1 MPQYLVLR
9 LSPQPAWTLID
20 STGAVLAPVTSG
32 DLADVATLAAN
43 RQVIVLVPG
52 ELVTLG
58 EATIPARGAGRT
70 PQVVAYAMEEQLAQ
84 DVDLCHF
91 AIGARAADGRVG
103 VAAVARAQLES
114 WLHELRAA
122 GIEPAALCPETLC
135 LPSNPGKIVVLLDAR
150 RLFVHPVAGMPFVLD
165 VEPLAEAF
173 AVAGL
178 EGSDR
183 HLHCYVSER
192 DWRESQVAIEA
203 LRELC
208 GSLEVQLLP
217 DGPLRLLAARAVRQ
231 PPWSLLQGAFAARG
245 GVAGGWRRWR
255 LAAGLAAG
263 LIVTHL
269 GFETARLYTL
279 VRAERRL
286 DTAIE
291 QTFRS
296 ALPDVHRIVDARA
309 QMQARL
315 GGASPAGGGMLVP
328 LAALA
333 QTAPEVPGARLQS
346 LGWRDG
352 MLDLRLRVAAGE
364 DLALLSQALG
374 QRGIAVDVQST
385 TAEGDAVEGRL
396 QLRVPAG

>member
-1 MPQYLVLR
+1 MPQYLILR

-20 STGAVLAPVTSG
+20 GAGAALSPVTSG
-32 DLADVATLAAN
+32 ELADVATLAVN
-43 RQVIVLVPG
+43 REVIVLVPG

-58 EATIPARGAGRT
+58 EATVPARGAGRT

-84 DVDLCHF
+84 DVDLFQF
-91 AIGARAADGRVG
+91 AIGPRAADGRVG
-103 VAAVARAQLES
+103 VAAVLEAQLEH

-122 GIEPAALCPETLC
+122 GIEPAAIYPETLC
-135 LPSNPGKIVVLLDAR
+135 LPGNPGKIVVMLDAR
-150 RLFVHPVAGMPFVLD
+150 RLFVRPVTGTPFVLD

-183 HLHCYVSER
+183 HLHCYVSQR

-217 DGPLRLLAARAVRQ
+217 DGPLRLLAAGAVRH
-231 PPWSLLQGAFAARG
+231 PPWSLLQGSFTARAG
-245 GVAGGWRRWR
+245 LAGGWRRWR
-255 LAAGLAAG
+255 LAAGLAAA

-269 GFETARLYTL
+269 GFETVRLYSL
-279 VRAERRL
+279 LRAERRL

-296 ALPDVHRIVDARA
+296 AMPDVKRIVNARA

-315 GGASPAGGGMLVP
+315 GGGKTIWRQMLGG
-328 LAALA
+328 
-333 QTAPEVPGARLQS
+333 QTQT
-346 LGWRDG
+346 
-352 MLDLRLRVAAGE
+352 VA
-364 DLALLSQALG
+364 
-374 QRGIAVDVQST
+374 
-385 TAEGDAVEGRL
+385 
-396 QLRVPAG
+396 